1 MVSVKTREA
10 TLLPISTLTSV
21 SDGHP
26 TDLGTFSLPPSP
38 AQSIHRYPLPTHIS
52 PVLRSHSVWAGIS
65 GKCGYY
71 DGVPS
76 LSSNSAV
83 RTHCACPRALLRRTS
98 GGRRGT
104 TGHSFFHVGTS
115 TGFFPLDRA
124 CSSDARATASEPVWK
139 PAVDRARRAYHCII
153 RCQKRWDWGRMKSP
167 LSLRCSVCGPS
178 HLRSSF
184 SLTVQWCVAR
194 RALTTCLQ
202 GKSRLSFL
210 CGIHGKLVRE
220 LYVYRSPCKNATYQ
234 LRAGKRS

>member
-1 MVSVKTREA
+1 MRGA

-104 TGHSFFHVGTS
+104 TGHSFFHLGAS

-124 CSSDARATASEPVWK
+124 CSSGRACYGIRTRVETRCRSRAQGVSPYHQVSEACRVETG
-139 PAVDRARRAYHCII
+139 A
-153 RCQKRWDWGRMKSP
+153 
-167 LSLRCSVCGPS
+167 
-178 HLRSSF
+178 
-184 SLTVQWCVAR
+184 
-194 RALTTCLQ
+194 
-202 GKSRLSFL
+202 
-210 CGIHGKLVRE
+210 E
-220 LYVYRSPCKNATYQ
+220 
-234 LRAGKRS
+234 